1 MSDKK
6 ELSSI
11 SIETR
16 NFSENTTKA
25 LKNINEQFRF
35 LNTNNALN
43 DALNN
48 TLNDM
53 KKAADEVRKIRDKI
67 YEPFLN
73 YDSMSIF
80 NNKELWE
87 KLAKAEAFIPY
98 IKEEFEILH
107 KQHKLENTSIRK
119 VFRLIE
125 LDCTPVTHRN
135 GIPIENPY
143 IELINRARARYEK
156 DLKEKQKK
164 AASSRK
170 KSNKKETALAPSTQK
185 TYYNMP
191 TSTPAQLIRE
201 ILSYGA
207 DVGSIP
213 ERKKLYNHSQQI
225 EVKEREMM
233 RRIELQTDKQSI
245 EIELENIEKIKGSNK
260 PAKKLFVLALIKANE
275 QALHKGKLIKDYV
288 SFPLEELIDIG
299 FYKTIRSAREGFK
312 TGMSALTSIKAKG
325 HVQTTGKTRS
335 SIDALEVLFTGATIK
350 NNQCYIYLNHRIN
363 WRFIAQYFTII
374 PRYYF
379 KLPNRASDLLYYI
392 FLLARQHTQDIA
404 KQGYFTISFRAI
416 QYQLQLPSEK
426 DTDKPQRDIKYA
438 IEEAIEQ
445 IEEEH
450 SNSCNNM
457 DIELLPVYEE
467 NASISEYLDNGYL
480 KISLK
485 ENFSQKFI
493 ELSKNKNKKISI
505 SKSKKTTK
513 SNEK

>member
-1 MSDKK
+1 MEEFYKMPDKN
-6 ELSSI
+6 ELSGI

-16 NFSENTTKA
+16 NFSDYTTKA
-25 LKNINEQFRF
+25 LKNVSEQFRF

-43 DALNN
+43 DALN
-48 TLNDM
+48 DM
-53 KKAADEVRKIRDKI
+53 KKAADEVRKIRDEI
-67 YEPFLN
+67 YKPFLH
-73 YDSMSIF
+73 YDSMSIL
-80 NNKELWE
+80 NDKEFWG
-87 KLAKAEAFIPY
+87 KLDKAVVFSY
-98 IKEEFEILH
+98 YLKEELETLH
-107 KQHKLENTSIRK
+107 KQHKMENISIRDISS
-119 VFRLIE
+119 FIQ
-125 LDCTPVTHRN
+125 LDGKPVTHVN
-135 GIPIENPY
+135 GETIKNPY
-143 IELINRARARYEK
+143 IDLINRSRERYEK
-156 DLKEKQKK
+156 DLKKEPKR
-164 AASSRK
+164 AANSRK
-170 KSNKKETALAPSTQK
+170 KTSKNETALAPSTQK

-191 TSTPAQLIRE
+191 TSTPAQLIHE
-201 ILSYGA
+201 ILLYGL
-207 DVGSIP
+207 DVGAIP

-260 PAKKLFVLALIKANE
+260 PAKKLFVLTLIKANE
-275 QALHKGKLIKDYV
+275 QSLHKGELIKDYV
-288 SFPLEELIDIG
+288 SFPLEELINIG

-325 HVQTTGKTRS
+325 HVQTTGKKRS
-335 SIDALEVLFTGATIK
+335 SIDALEVLFTGAKIK

-363 WRFIAQYFTII
+363 WSFIAQYFTII

-392 FLLARQHTQDIA
+392 FLLARQHMKDIE

-416 QYQLQLPSEK
+416 QYQLQLPNEK
-426 DTDKPQRDIKYA
+426 ETNKPQRDIKDV

-450 SNSCNNM
+450 SSSCNNM
-457 DIELLPVYEE
+457 DLELLPVYEE

-485 ENFSQKFI
+485 ENFSKKFI
-493 ELSKNKNKKISI
+493 EQSKNKDKKISI
-505 SKSKKTTK
+505 SKRKKTTK
-513 SNEK
+513 K